1 MSAQVKTVNIHDAKT
16 NLSKLIKRAESGEEI
31 VIARGGHPV
40 ARLLPYALPSRHR
53 MLGADR
59 QTVHI
64 DEHFDAPLPDDVL
77 ADFEE

>member
-1 MSAQVKTVNIHDAKT
+1 MKTVNIHEAKT
-16 NLSKLIKRAESGEEI
+16 TLSKLIKRVESGDEI
-31 VIARGGHPV
+31 IIARGGRPV
-40 ARLLPYALPSRHR
+40 ARLLPYAPQGRR
-53 MLGADR
+53 RTLGADR